1 MESSDLVTIYDIE
14 RKHQELLR
22 CFNAIVAL
30 KASKE
35 IWFGFLRDG
44 HLFAGEQEI
53 RLKISQYSRAIG
65 FFYRLHV
72 SKVAEYGNLVTRYT
86 ILS

>member
-14 RKHQELLR
+14 RKHQELLK
-22 CFNAIVAL
+22 CFNAIACL

-44 HLFAGEQEI
+44 HLYASEQEI

-65 FFYRLHV
+65 YFYRLHQ
-72 SKVAEYGNLVTRYT
+72 SKIAEYGNLVTRYI

>member
-14 RKHQELLR
+14 RKHQELLK
-22 CFNAIVAL
+22 CFNAIASL

-44 HLFAGEQEI
+44 HLYASEQEI

-65 FFYRLHV
+65 YFYRLHQT
-72 SKVAEYGNLVTRYT
+72 KIAEYGNLVTRYT